1 MSRAL
6 LSGGTVASIVAVATI
21 AGAQWPATAA
31 QPAPYSAAPSAPP
44 PSPWGAMQA
53 GGLTPPSPIPSDAKA
68 GAGKTEEQLDRSKKQ
83 DSGRGLEW
91 VWVDVGG
98 GFEHLGLRTFTPKE
112 EAFSAGFVDTTA
124 SGGMLSGGLGAR
136 LLFFTLGARGR
147 IAFFSP
153 FNRLSLGP
161 EIGFR
166 FPIGNIE
173 PHADVG
179 FGWTGLGSFNG
190 AVAGDAE
197 AIAMRGVYARVGG
210 GIDYY
215 LTPVFSVGVGASF
228 ELLHLSRPG
237 LSPEQIAALK
247 ALPNLTASER
257 GRADLLGTA
266 ATSDGG
272 AFSAMGQLGL
282 HF

>member
-1 MSRAL
+1 
-6 LSGGTVASIVAVATI
+6 
-21 AGAQWPATAA
+21 
-31 QPAPYSAAPSAPP
+31 
-44 PSPWGAMQA
+44 
-53 GGLTPPSPIPSDAKA
+53 
-68 GAGKTEEQLDRSKKQ
+68 
-83 DSGRGLEW
+83 
-91 VWVDVGG
+91 
-98 GFEHLGLRTFTPKE
+98 
-112 EAFSAGFVDTTA
+112 VDTTA

-153 FNRLSLGP
+153 YNRLSLGP
-161 EIGFR
+161 ELGVR

-179 FGWTGLGSFNG
+179 FGWTSLGSFTG
-190 AVAGDAE
+190 AVAGDAD

-210 GIDYY
+210 GVDYY
-215 LTPVFSVGVGASF
+215 LSPVFSVGVGVSL

-237 LSPEQIAALK
+237 ISPDQIAALK
-247 ALPNLTASER
+247 ALPSLTPSER
-257 GRADLLGTA
+257 DRADVLGVA

-272 AFSAMGQLGL
+272 AFSATGQLGL